1 MPKLT
6 IDGIEITVEQGT
18 SILQAAEQLGIE
30 IPRFCYHDRLSVP
43 ANCRMCL
50 VEVEGAPKPVA
61 SCAQPCGN
69 DMKVLTK
76 SPKVVKARQGVME
89 FLLINHPLDCPICD
103 QGGECDLQ
111 DQSVAYG
118 YDRSRY
124 AENKRAVKEKYLGP
138 LIDTHM
144 NRCIQCTRCI
154 RFSEEL
160 GGVESLGLIGR
171 GEVVEIAPYVEKMIE
186 SELSGNLIDV
196 CPVGALVSRPY
207 EFKARPWELRKT
219 ETIDVMDAVGSN
231 IRVDSRG
238 NEVLRVLPR
247 LNEEINEEWIGD
259 KTRFAYDGLKVQRL
273 DRPYIRDGKKLRE
286 ATWEEAFALIASK
299 LEKIDGKQIGALVG
313 DLAAMEEIKALKDLM
328 NAWGSPHTDCL
339 IDGAV
344 FDAENAGGYL
354 FNTNI
359 ADIEKA
365 DAILLVGTNPR
376 WEAPMINL
384 RIRKAALANR
394 DLPIGVIGEQL
405 DLNYKY
411 EYLGAG
417 ADTLTGLRKSKSAFV
432 KALKKAKNPVVIL
445 GAGALRRK
453 DGKAIQQAV
462 AQIAEEFKIIKKDWN
477 GFNMLHTAASRI
489 GALTLGFV
497 PGRGGYNA
505 AKMIEETKSGKIK
518 ALYLMGADD
527 VNFKGLS
534 KKAFVIYQGHHG
546 DHGAIHAD
554 VILPGAAYTEK
565 AGVYMNVEGR
575 AQIARQA
582 VFPPGEARED
592 WKILRALSDFTG
604 SPLPYDNLQ
613 GLRAAMVT
621 DHPELQDINV
631 PMKVKWK
638 GLGVPGKIL
647 KAGFETSIK
656 NYYQTNV
663 ISRHSVT
670 MAECTAEAS
679 GKTNKKVAANG

>member
-6 IDGIEITVEQGT
+6 IDGIDITVEQGT

-61 SCAQPCGN
+61 SCAQPCGE
-69 DMKVLTK
+69 DMKVLTG

-124 AENKRAVKEKYLGP
+124 TENKRAVKEKYLGP

-171 GEVVEIAPYVEKMIE
+171 GEVVEIAPYVEKMID

-207 EFKARPWELRKT
+207 EFKARPWELKKT

-247 LNEEINEEWIGD
+247 LNEDINEEWIAD

-286 ATWEEAFALIASK
+286 ATWEEAFTLIGEK
-299 LEKIDGKQIGALVG
+299 LGKLDGKQIGAMVG
-313 DLAAMEEIKALKDLM
+313 DLAAMEEIKALKDMMEAL
-328 NAWGSPHTDCL
+328 GSPNMDCVT
-339 IDGAV
+339 DGAV
-344 FDAENAGGYL
+344 FDIENPSNYL
-354 FNTNI
+354 FNTGIANI
-359 ADIEKA
+359 EQA

-376 WEAPMINL
+376 WEAPMVNL
-384 RIRKAALANR
+384 RIRKAALANHE
-394 DLPIGVIGEQL
+394 LPIGVIGEQL
-405 DLNYKY
+405 DLNYNY

-417 ADTLTGLRKSKSAFV
+417 ADTLSGLRKSKSKFV
-432 KALKKAKNPVVIL
+432 TALKKAKNPVVIL

-453 DGKAIQQAV
+453 DGKAIQQTV
-462 AQIAEEFKIIKKDWN
+462 AQLAEEFKIVKRGWN

-497 PGRGGYNA
+497 PARGGMNA
-505 AKMIEETKSGKIK
+505 AKMLEGTKSGKIK
-518 ALYLMGADD
+518 ALYLMGVDD
-527 VNFKGLS
+527 IDFKALS
-534 KKAFVIYQGHHG
+534 KKAFVVYQGHHG

-565 AGVYMNVEGR
+565 PGVYMNIEGR

-592 WKILRALSDFTG
+592 WKIIRALSEFMG
-604 SPLPYDNLQ
+604 EPLPYDNLQ
-613 GLRAAMVT
+613 MLRAAMVQN
-621 DHPELQDINV
+621 HKELADINL
-631 PMKVKWK
+631 PMDAKWVSM
-638 GLGVPGKIL
+638 GAPGKML
-647 KAGFETSIK
+647 KAGFETPIK

-663 ISRHSVT
+663 ISRHSTT
-670 MAECTAEAS
+670 MAECAQES
-679 GKTNKKVAANG
+679 LNKQGKKAAANG